1 MNNIDEIDIYLG
13 EYRETNR
20 EIKGEELYLF

>member
-20 EIKGEELYLF
+20 EIKGEKISLF